1 MATATATIDLNA
13 IRQNWQKL
21 RSMSSNDAAA
31 VVKANA
37 YGLGLAQVTKALYA
51 EGARIFFV
59 ATVEEGAELRSI
71 LGKKPDIY
79 VFSGH
84 MVGDTE
90 LIKNYNLIPLIN
102 SIEQLSRHSKLLRE
116 KKFGVQLDTGMNRLG
131 MEPMEWE
138 SVKELALSLNP
149 VLIMSHLACADD
161 PNHKM
166 NSKQLDIFL
175 TLTNKININKSLAAT
190 GGILLGPEYHFDLT
204 RPGIGIYGCAPMQ
217 DCLPV
222 LKIDIPVIQI
232 RNIESG
238 ETVGYGN
245 TWTSPCKKK
254 IATISAGYA
263 DGLFR
268 AIGKKAKLYFE
279 EISCPIVG
287 RISMDLIG
295 VDITSLKVDPV
306 RLELINSQQT
316 VDNIAE
322 GAETIGY
329 EFLTSLGN
337 RYSRNYIGVTK

>member
-37 YGLGLAQVTKALYA
+37 YGLGLKQVANALYA

-59 ATVEEGAELRSI
+59 ATAEEGAELRSS
-71 LGKKPDIY
+71 LGKIPEIY
-79 VFSGH
+79 FFSGH

-90 LIKNYNLIPLIN
+90 LIRNYNLIPLIN
-102 SIEQLSRHSKLLRE
+102 SVDQLSRHSELLKE

-131 MEPMEWE
+131 MEPKEWE
-138 SVKELALSLNP
+138 NVKELVLSLNP
-149 VLIMSHLACADD
+149 ALIMSHLACADE
-161 PNHKM
+161 PGHKM
-166 NSKQLDIFL
+166 NANQLNTFR
-175 TLTNKININKSLAAT
+175 TLTDNVNIKKSLAAT

-204 RPGIGIYGCAPMQ
+204 RPGIGIYGCSPMRN
-217 DCLPV
+217 CLPV

-232 RNIESG
+232 REIKSG

-245 TWTSPCKKK
+245 TWTAASKKR

-263 DGLFR
+263 DGIFR
-268 AIGKKAKLYFE
+268 VTGQKTRLYFE
-279 EISCPIVG
+279 ETGCPIVG

-295 VDITSLKVDPV
+295 VDITGLNVEPNK
-306 RLELINSQQT
+306 LELINSKQT
-316 VDNIAE
+316 VDKIAE
-322 GAETIGY
+322 GAGTIGY
-329 EFLTSLGN
+329 EFLTSLGH
-337 RYSRNYIGVTK
+337 RYNRNYTSVAK

>member
-1 MATATATIDLNA
+1 MATATATINLNA

-21 RSMSSNDAAA
+21 RSISSNDAAA

-59 ATVEEGAELRSI
+59 ATAEEGAELRSI

-102 SIEQLSRHSKLLRE
+102 SKEQLSRHSKLLRE

-204 RPGIGIYGCAPMQ
+204 RPGIGIYGCSPMQ

-337 RYSRNYIGVTK
+337 RYSRNYTGVTK

>member
-59 ATVEEGAELRSI
+59 ATAEEGAELRSI

-204 RPGIGIYGCAPMQ
+204 RPGIGIYGCSPMQ

-268 AIGKKAKLYFE
+268 TIGKKAKLYFE

-337 RYSRNYIGVTK
+337 RYSRNYTGVTK

>member
-131 MEPMEWE
+131 IEPMEWE
-138 SVKELALSLNP
+138 SVKELTLSLNP

-295 VDITSLKVDPV
+295 VDITNLNVEPV

-337 RYSRNYIGVTK
+337 RYSRNYTGVTK

>member
-59 ATVEEGAELRSI
+59 ATVEEGAELRST
-71 LGKKPDIY
+71 LGKTIEIF

-84 MVGDTE
+84 MIGDTE

-204 RPGIGIYGCAPMQ
+204 RPGIGIYGCSPMQ

-337 RYSRNYIGVTK
+337 RYSRNYTGVTK

>member
-59 ATVEEGAELRSI
+59 ATAEEGAELRSI

-131 MEPMEWE
+131 MKPMEWE
-138 SVKELALSLNP
+138 TVKELTLSLNP

-204 RPGIGIYGCAPMQ
+204 RPGIGIYGCSPMQ

-337 RYSRNYIGVTK
+337 RYSRNYTGVTK

>member
-31 VVKANA
+31 VLKANA
-37 YGLGLAQVTKALYA
+37 YGLGLKQVGKALYT

-204 RPGIGIYGCAPMQ
+204 RPGIGIYGCSPMQ

-337 RYSRNYIGVTK
+337 RYSRNYTGVTK

>member
-138 SVKELALSLNP
+138 SVKELTLSLNP

-295 VDITSLKVDPV
+295 VDITNLNVEPV

-337 RYSRNYIGVTK
+337 RYSRNYTGVTK

>member
-21 RSMSSNDAAA
+21 RSISSNDAAA

-37 YGLGLAQVTKALYA
+37 YGLGLSQVTKALYA

-59 ATVEEGAELRSI
+59 ATVEEGAELRYI

-204 RPGIGIYGCAPMQ
+204 RPGIGIYGCSPMQ

-337 RYSRNYIGVTK
+337 RYSRNYTGVTK

>member
-204 RPGIGIYGCAPMQ
+204 RPGIGIYGCSPML

-337 RYSRNYIGVTK
+337 RYSRNYTGVTK

>member
-21 RSMSSNDAAA
+21 RIMSKNDTAA

-37 YGLGLAQVTKALYA
+37 YGLGLKQVAKALYA
-51 EGARIFFV
+51 EGARLFFV
-59 ATVEEGAELRSI
+59 ATAEEGAELRYI
-71 LGKKPDIY
+71 LGKIPEIY
-79 VFSGH
+79 IFSGH

-90 LIKNYNLIPLIN
+90 LIRNYNLIPLIN
-102 SIEQLSRHSKLLRE
+102 SIGQLSRHSQLLKE

-138 SVKELALSLNP
+138 TVKELTLSLNP
-149 VLIMSHLACADD
+149 VLIMSHLACSDQPD
-161 PNHKM
+161 HKM
-166 NSKQLDIFL
+166 NATQLNTFR
-175 TLTNKININKSLAAT
+175 TLTDKINIKKSLAAT

-204 RPGIGIYGCAPMQ
+204 RPGIGIYGCSPMQ
-217 DCLPV
+217 NCLPV

-232 RNIESG
+232 RDIKSG

-245 TWTSPCKKK
+245 TWTSTSKKR

-263 DGLFR
+263 DGIFR
-268 AIGKKAKLYFE
+268 VAGQRTRLYFE
-279 EISCPIVG
+279 EIGCPIVG

-295 VDITSLKVDPV
+295 VDITGLNMDPDK
-306 RLELINSQQT
+306 LELINSLQT
-316 VDNIAE
+316 DDTIAD
-322 GAETIGY
+322 GAGTIGY

-337 RYSRNYIGVTK
+337 RYNRKYTSGTV

>member
-21 RSMSSNDAAA
+21 RSISSNDAAA

-204 RPGIGIYGCAPMQ
+204 RPGIGIYGCSPMQ

-287 RISMDLIG
+287 RVSMDLIG

-337 RYSRNYIGVTK
+337 RYSRNYTGVTK

>member
-131 MEPMEWE
+131 MEPVEWE

-268 AIGKKAKLYFE
+268 VIGKKAKLYFE

-337 RYSRNYIGVTK
+337 RYSRNYTGVTK

>member
-59 ATVEEGAELRSI
+59 ATAEEGAELRSI

-337 RYSRNYIGVTK
+337 RYSRNYTGVTK

>member
-1 MATATATIDLNA
+1 
-13 IRQNWQKL
+13 L
-21 RSMSSNDAAA
+21 RSISSNDAAA

-204 RPGIGIYGCAPMQ
+204 RPGIGIYGCSPMQ

-337 RYSRNYIGVTK
+337 RYSRNYTGVTK

>member
-1 MATATATIDLNA
+1 MATATATINLNA

-337 RYSRNYIGVTK
+337 RYSRNYTGVTK

>member
-59 ATVEEGAELRSI
+59 ATAEEGAELRSI

-204 RPGIGIYGCAPMQ
+204 RPGIGIYGCSPMQ

-337 RYSRNYIGVTK
+337 RYSRNYTGVTK

>member
-1 MATATATIDLNA
+1 
-13 IRQNWQKL
+13 
-21 RSMSSNDAAA
+21 
-31 VVKANA
+31 
-37 YGLGLAQVTKALYA
+37 AQVTKALYA

-149 VLIMSHLACADD
+149 VLIMSNLACADD

-337 RYSRNYIGVTK
+337 RYSRNYTGVTK

>member
-37 YGLGLAQVTKALYA
+37 YGLGLKQVTKALYA

-59 ATVEEGAELRSI
+59 ATAEEGAELRSI

-84 MVGDTE
+84 LAGDTE

-204 RPGIGIYGCAPMQ
+204 RPGIGIYGCSPMQ

-268 AIGKKAKLYFE
+268 AIEKKAKLYFE
-279 EISCPIVG
+279 EIGCPIVG

>member
-37 YGLGLAQVTKALYA
+37 YGLGLKQVANALYT

-59 ATVEEGAELRSI
+59 ATAEEGAELRSS
-71 LGKKPDIY
+71 LGKIPEIY

-90 LIKNYNLIPLIN
+90 LIRNYNLIPLIN
-102 SIEQLSRHSKLLRE
+102 SVDQLSRHSELLKE

-138 SVKELALSLNP
+138 NVKELVLSLNP
-149 VLIMSHLACADD
+149 ALIMSHLACADE
-161 PNHKM
+161 PGHKM
-166 NSKQLDIFL
+166 NANQLNTFR
-175 TLTNKININKSLAAT
+175 TLTDNINIKKSLAAT

-204 RPGIGIYGCAPMQ
+204 RPGIGIYGCSPMRN
-217 DCLPV
+217 CLPV

-232 RNIESG
+232 REIKSG

-245 TWTSPCKKK
+245 TWTAASKKR

-263 DGLFR
+263 DGIFR
-268 AIGKKAKLYFE
+268 VTGQKTRLYFE
-279 EISCPIVG
+279 ETGCPIVG

-295 VDITSLKVDPV
+295 VDITGLNVEPNK
-306 RLELINSQQT
+306 LELINSKQT
-316 VDNIAE
+316 VDKIAE
-322 GAETIGY
+322 GAGTIGY
-329 EFLTSLGN
+329 EFLTSLGH
-337 RYSRNYIGVTK
+337 RYNRNYTSVAK